1 MVVLFAAGLAA
12 QQGATQES
20 WSARP
25 ASLQTA
31 HSRLFTQRAATPLA
45 DIRHVF
51 IVSVDGMMPEAYLNP
66 DTYGLKVPTLREIV
80 RRGAYSE
87 GARGVFPTMTYPSH
101 TSMVTGVNPG
111 THGII
116 SNHPRDPLGQLPRAW
131 QWYSEDIRVA
141 TLWDL
146 ARAKGLSTAIVYWPV
161 TLGAR
166 ATALVPEFW
175 RQAPGTPE
183 DAKLNFAISTP
194 GLLEAVARRFPDF
207 RAKFVPPRAQDEALT
222 DVAVH
227 LIETLQ
233 PNLLLLHIFDVDHW
247 QHEDGPLAGRALPAL
262 ETADQQI
269 ARVIAAAKK
278 AGIWNQTV
286 LVVVSD
292 HGFARTAQ
300 RVRPGVWLREK
311 GLVKL
316 DEHNK
321 VTDWQD
327 EGIDVWTTMNVKL
340 DENNNNKV
348 SDWKAY
354 VLASSGSAY
363 VYVKDNEDQETR
375 KVLLEMFQQAAGKPG
390 TGIGKVL
397 SHEQIV
403 AVGGDPEAFVAV
415 EAADGWAIT
424 GGVTGDAISPAIE
437 AAEHGYLPE
446 RPEMRTSLLVYGP
459 PIGRGQITN
468 ARLIDIAPT
477 VARWLGLKL
486 DKAEG
491 KPLEI
496 PIRGA
501 SAVPA
506 EGRGKAP

>member
-1 MVVLFAAGLAA
+1 MRTVRVRAARAGAGVLCLALLLVAGVAA
-12 QQGATQES
+12 QQGAAQES
-20 WSARP
+20 WSERP
-25 ASLQTA
+25 ASPQTA
-31 HSRLFTQRAATPLA
+31 HSRLFTRRAAAALA

-66 DTYGLKVPTLREIV
+66 DAHGLKVPMLRKIV

-87 GARGVFPTMTYPSH
+87 GARGVFPTTTYPSH

-116 SNHPRDPLGQLPRAW
+116 NNHPRDPLGQLPRAW
-131 QWYSEDIRVA
+131 RWYSEDIRVA
-141 TLWDL
+141 TLWDV

-175 RQAPGTPE
+175 RQVPGTAE

-207 RAKFVPPRAQDEALT
+207 RAKFVPPRALDEALT

-227 LIETLQ
+227 VIETLQ

-247 QHEDGPLAGRALPAL
+247 QHEDGPFAGRALPAL

-269 ARVIAAAKK
+269 ARVVAAAKK

-286 LVVVSD
+286 LVVGSD
-292 HGFARTAQ
+292 HGFVRTSQ
-300 RVRPGVWLREK
+300 RVRPGVWLREQ

-316 DEHNK
+316 DENNK
-321 VTDWQD
+321 VT
-327 EGIDVWTTMNVKL
+327 
-340 DENNNNKV
+340 
-348 SDWKAY
+348 DWKAY

-363 VYVKDNEDQETR
+363 VYVKDKEDQETR
-375 KVLLEMFQQAAGKPG
+375 KVLLEMFQQAAAKPG

-397 SHEQIV
+397 SQEQIV
-403 AVGGDPEAFVAV
+403 AVGGDPEAFLAV

-459 PIGRGQITN
+459 AIGRGKIKD

-491 KPLEI
+491 KVLEI
-496 PIRGA
+496 PLRRA
-501 SAVPA
+501 PAVPA
-506 EGRGKAP
+506 AGRGKAP